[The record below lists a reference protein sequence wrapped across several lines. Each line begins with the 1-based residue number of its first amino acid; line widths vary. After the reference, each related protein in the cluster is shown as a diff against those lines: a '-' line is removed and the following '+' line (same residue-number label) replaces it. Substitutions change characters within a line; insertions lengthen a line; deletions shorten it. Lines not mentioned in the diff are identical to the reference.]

1 MSAELAHGLER
12 ERDESRAATLRPRL
26 VLGLG
31 WATVVAGV
39 LWAVLQ
45 PWRVTLLHPFDQG
58 FWWLLAEPPLY
69 VVAAGL
75 LFRFVI
81 APPLLEDL
89 DRAAAR

>member
-1 MSAELAHGLER
+1 MSAELAHELHR
-12 ERDESRAATLRPRL
+12 ERDEPRAEMLRPRL

-39 LWAVLQ
+39 LWGVLQ
-45 PWRVTLLHPFDQG
+45 PWRLTLLHPFHQG
-58 FWWLLAEPPLY
+58 LWWLLAEPPLY